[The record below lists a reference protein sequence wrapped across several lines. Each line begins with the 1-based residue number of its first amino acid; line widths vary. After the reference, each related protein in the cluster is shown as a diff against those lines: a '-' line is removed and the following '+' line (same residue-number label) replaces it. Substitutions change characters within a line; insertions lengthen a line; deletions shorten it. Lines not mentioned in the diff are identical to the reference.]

1 MNKSCAFAIWI
12 TGLPA
17 SGKST
22 ITAALRP
29 RVEAVGLPVEVLE
42 SDVLR
47 RILTPSPSYSDDER
61 DLFYRALAFAGSRL
75 VAHGITVIFDATAT
89 KQVHRTF
96 ARDLIGRFV
105 EVAVECPLDVCM
117 ARDTKGTYR
126 KGLAG
131 ESKTVPGLQT
141 PYEAPR
147 APDVRIESLHTSTEG
162 AVDRILA
169 VLHERGFVSATGK
182 KLSDG

>member
-1 MNKSCAFAIWI
+1 M
-12 TGLPA
+12 
-17 SGKST
+17 
-22 ITAALRP
+22 
-29 RVEAVGLPVEVLE
+29 
-42 SDVLR
+42 
-47 RILTPSPSYSDDER
+47 
-61 DLFYRALAFAGSRL
+61 
-75 VAHGITVIFDATAT
+75 AHGITVIFDATAT

-96 ARDLIGRFV
+96 ARNLIGRFV

-131 ESKTVPGLQT
+131 ESNTVPGLQT
-141 PYEAPR
+141 PYESPQS
-147 APDVRIESLHTSTEG
+147 PHVRIDSVCTSTEV

-169 VLHERGFVSATGK
+169 VLCESAFVSAAAK

>member
-1 MNKSCAFAIWI
+1 MNEVNAFAIWI

-22 ITAALRP
+22 IATALRP
-29 RVEAVGLPVEVLE
+29 RLEAVGLRMEVLE

-61 DLFYRALAFAGSRL
+61 DLFYRAVAFMGSRL
-75 VAHGITVIFDATAT
+75 VAHGITVVFDATAT
-89 KQVHRTF
+89 KQAYRAF
-96 ARDLIGRFV
+96 ARDLIDRFV

-141 PYEAPR
+141 PYESPQAPE
-147 APDVRIESLHTSTEG
+147 VRIDSAHTSTDG

-169 VLHERGFVSATGK
+169 VLSDRGFVLGVPK
-182 KLSDG
+182 KLTDG

>member
-1 MNKSCAFAIWI
+1 MSFAIWI

-29 RVEAVGLPVEVLE
+29 RLQAAGLQVDVLE

-47 RILTPSPSYSDDER
+47 RVLTPSPSYSDDER
-61 DLFYRALAFAGSRL
+61 DLFYRAMAFAGSRL

-89 KQVHRTF
+89 KRAYRAF
-96 ARDLIGRFV
+96 ARDLIDRFV

-117 ARDTKGTYR
+117 ARDMKGTYR

-131 ESKTVPGLQT
+131 ESTTVPGLQT
-141 PYEAPR
+141 PYEAPQH
-147 APDVRIESLHTSTEG
+147 PDVRIDSVQTSTEA

-169 VLHERGFVSATGK
+169 VLSDRGFVSAAVK
-182 KLSDG
+182 KLTDG